1 MDIVIEDLEI
11 ACRVGVVDR
20 RPRQRQVGGEKR
32 AAVQQAD
39 YRNRKNAD
47 HANHRESHSTLCAS
61 HQLTGRPFLSPDQ
74 LTGLP
79 FVSPDERPL
88 GIGRSEEHTS
98 ELQSLMRI
106 SYAVFC
112 LKKKTNKQCLDD
124 TT

>member
-1 MDIVIEDLEI
+1 MI
-11 ACRVGVVDR
+11 R
-20 RPRQRQVGGEKR
+20 RPPISTRTDTLFPYTTLFRSVGGEKR

-88 GIGRSEEHTS
+88 GIGFPCCAVYEEGFPLSIMVRADGT
-98 ELQSLMRI
+98 E
-106 SYAVFC
+106 
-112 LKKKTNKQCLDD
+112 
-124 TT
+124 